1 MKLSSESDGEEP
13 YEAARPGRQRII
25 GRYGPFVKHLRRS
38 STSPAIR
45 PSPIPSADA
54 AVFRWTVIPTVFP
67 TTEEVTAMADKKITQ
82 HRSAKSGEFVT
93 KQYAEKHKS
102 TTVTERNNAPKPSPS
117 KSRGK

>member
-1 MKLSSESDGEEP
+1 MHTLFSVPSDQFKQWLDADP
-13 YEAARPGRQRII
+13 S
-25 GRYGPFVKHLRRS
+25 LR
-38 STSPAIR
+38 
-45 PSPIPSADA
+45 
-54 AVFRWTVIPTVFP
+54 
-67 TTEEVTAMADKKITQ
+67 KKITQ